1 MGGPTDG
8 APVGAPGASSA
19 PMGQTVVESGADHP
33 AAVAKLRVGAL
44 AAGRVGGARGHP
56 VAAGLDG
63 QRALFTPSPTRNP
76 APGELFRPVSRA
88 CAGRLFALKAGS
100 SPVIPFRHPRRGPG
114 SRTAP
119 K

>member
-8 APVGAPGASSA
+8 AALGAPGASS
-19 PMGQTVVESGADHP
+19 PPVGQTVAESGASDAP
-33 AAVAKLRVGAL
+33 AVAGLWVSTVAPR
-44 AAGRVGGARGHP
+44 RVGGAGGGP
-56 VAAGLDG
+56 VAARLDG

-100 SPVIPFRHPRRGPG
+100 
-114 SRTAP
+114 
-119 K
+119 